1 MREDTQ
7 AAALASLGGATP
19 LRLHNLLEQRSVGEA
34 FEAVES
40 GSLGSAVAPVEVL
53 AAWQRELKGID
64 LNALSEGLDAAG
76 ARVTTLGDPTHPVQL
91 VNDID
96 PAPVIFGCGTLP
108 DPSLAHVAVIGTRRA
123 SSIGR
128 EVAREIGM
136 GLAEAGVV
144 VVSGLALGVDGEAHR
159 GALLAGG
166 APPLAVVGSG
176 VDVVYPKRHRDLWEG
191 VVAAG
196 AVLSEAP
203 LGGRPEPWRFPAR
216 NRLIAALSDLVVV
229 IESRA
234 SGGSLLTVEQ
244 AIRRDVEVMSVPG
257 SVRNKAAEGTN
268 QLLVDGCAP
277 ARDVVD
283 VLVALGLSQTAL
295 ATRRGSADAGVA
307 DLAVADLA
315 VADLAVADSAVV
327 DRSGSSVRSGAV
339 DAKGAAVLDAIDDGP
354 TSMDEVVDRSGLGVL
369 EVYAHVEE
377 LVAAGLVVHDGSR
390 IRRQY

>member
-7 AAALASLGGATP
+7 AAALGSLGGATP
-19 LRLHNLLEQRSVGEA
+19 LRLHSLLEQRTVGEA

-40 GSLGSAVAPVEVL
+40 GALGSEVAPVEVL
-53 AAWQRELKGID
+53 AGWQRELRSID
-64 LNALSEGLDAAG
+64 LSALSDGLDAAG
-76 ARVTTLGDPTHPVQL
+76 ARVSTLHDPTHPVQL
-91 VNDID
+91 VNDVD
-96 PAPVIFGCGTLP
+96 PAPLIFCSGALP

-128 EVAREIGM
+128 EAAREIGM

-159 GALLAGG
+159 GALLADG

-176 VDVVYPKRHRDLWEG
+176 IDVVYPKRHRDLWAG

-196 AVLSEAP
+196 AVVTEAP

-216 NRLIAALSDLVVV
+216 NRLIAAFADLVVV
-229 IESRA
+229 VESRA

-244 AIRRDVEVMSVPG
+244 ALRRDVEVMSVPG

-277 ARDVVD
+277 ARDVAD

-295 ATRRGSADAGVA
+295 AARRDPAGSGAAA
-307 DLAVADLA
+307 SAVAD
-315 VADLAVADSAVV
+315 
-327 DRSGSSVRSGAV
+327 RIGSPARSGAV
-339 DAKGAAVLDAIDDGP
+339 NAERAAVLDAVDDGP
-354 TSMDEVVDRSGLGVL
+354 TSMDEVVDRSGLSVL

>member
-1 MREDTQ
+1 MREDTR
-7 AAALASLGGATP
+7 AAALGSLRGATP

-40 GSLGSAVAPVEVL
+40 GLLGAEVAPVEVL
-53 AAWQRELKGID
+53 AEWQRELRGID
-64 LNALSEGLDAAG
+64 LGALSDSLDAAG
-76 ARVTTLGDPTHPVQL
+76 AHVSTLRDPTHPVRL
-91 VNDID
+91 INDID
-96 PAPVIFGCGTLP
+96 PAPILFGSGTLP
-108 DPSLAHVAVIGTRRA
+108 DPSLAHVAVIGTRRG

-136 GLAEAGVV
+136 GLAAAGVV
-144 VVSGLALGVDGEAHR
+144 VVSGLALGIDGEAHR
-159 GALLAGG
+159 GALLANG

-176 VDVVYPKRHRDLWEG
+176 VDVVYPKRHRDLWAG

-196 AVLSEAP
+196 AVVSEAP

-216 NRLIAALSDLVVV
+216 NRLIAAFSDLVVV
-229 IESRA
+229 VESRA

-244 AIRRDVEVMSVPG
+244 ALRRDVEVMSVPG

-277 ARDVVD
+277 VRDVVD
-283 VLVALGLSQTAL
+283 VLVALGLSQTTL
-295 ATRRGSADAGVA
+295 ATRRDRAEAGEAESVATDRVGSAARAG
-307 DLAVADLA
+307 
-315 VADLAVADSAVV
+315 
-327 DRSGSSVRSGAV
+327 GTV

-354 TSMDEVVDRSGLGVL
+354 TSMDEVVSRSGLGVL
-369 EVYAHVEE
+369 EVYAYVEE

-390 IRRQY
+390 IRRHF

>member
-7 AAALASLGGATP
+7 AAALGSLGGATP

-40 GSLGSAVAPVEVL
+40 GALGSAVAPVEVL
-53 AAWQRELKGID
+53 AAWQQELEGID
-64 LNALSEGLDAAG
+64 LTALSDGLDAAG
-76 ARVTTLGDPTHPVQL
+76 ARVSTLRDPTHPVQL

-96 PAPVIFGCGTLP
+96 PAPVIFCCGTLP

-136 GLAEAGVV
+136 GLAEAGIV

-166 APPLAVVGSG
+166 AAPLAVVGSG
-176 VDVVYPKRHRDLWEG
+176 VDVVYPKRHRDLWAG

-229 IESRA
+229 VESRA

-295 ATRRGSADAGVA
+295 ATRRDSADDGVA
-307 DLAVADLA
+307 E
-315 VADLAVADSAVV
+315 SAAA
-327 DRSGSSVRSGAV
+327 DRSGSPVRSGAV
-339 DAKGAAVLDAIDDGP
+339 DAKGAVVLDAIDDGP

-369 EVYAHVEE
+369 EVYARVEE

>member
-1 MREDTQ
+1 MREDTR
-7 AAALASLGGATP
+7 AAALGSLRGATP

-40 GSLGSAVAPVEVL
+40 GLLGTEVAPVEVL
-53 AAWQRELKGID
+53 AEWQRELRGID
-64 LNALSEGLDAAG
+64 LSALSDSLDSAG
-76 ARVTTLGDPTHPVQL
+76 AHVSTLRDPTHPVQL
-91 VNDID
+91 IDDID
-96 PAPVIFGCGTLP
+96 PAPILFGSGTMP
-108 DPSLAHVAVIGTRRA
+108 DPSLAHVAVIGTRRG

-136 GLAEAGVV
+136 GLAAAGVV
-144 VVSGLALGVDGEAHR
+144 VVSGLALGIDGEAHR
-159 GALLAGG
+159 GALLANG

-176 VDVVYPKRHRDLWEG
+176 VDVVYPERHRDLWAG

-196 AVLSEAP
+196 AVVSEAP

-216 NRLIAALSDLVVV
+216 NRLIAAFSDLVVV
-229 IESRA
+229 VESRA
-234 SGGSLLTVEQ
+234 TGGSLLTVEQ
-244 AIRRDVEVMSVPG
+244 ALRRDVEVMSVPG

-283 VLVALGLSQTAL
+283 VLVALGLSQTTL
-295 ATRRGSADAGVA
+295 ATRRDRADAGEAESVVA
-307 DLAVADLA
+307 DRVG
-315 VADLAVADSAVV
+315 SAA
-327 DRSGSSVRSGAV
+327 RAGGAV

-354 TSMDEVVDRSGLGVL
+354 TSMDEVVSRSGLGVL
-369 EVYAHVEE
+369 EVYAYVEE

-390 IRRQY
+390 IRRHF

>member
-7 AAALASLGGATP
+7 AAALGSLGGATP
-19 LRLHNLLEQRSVGEA
+19 LRLHNLLETRSVREA
-34 FEAVES
+34 IDAIES
-40 GSLGSAVAPVEVL
+40 GALGSEVAPVEVL
-53 AAWQRELKGID
+53 AQWQRELRGID
-64 LNALSEGLDAAG
+64 LAALSDGLDAAG
-76 ARVTTLGDPTHPVQL
+76 ARVSTLRDPTHPVQL
-91 VNDID
+91 VSDVD
-96 PAPVIFGCGTLP
+96 PAPVLFRRGALP

-159 GALLAGG
+159 GALLADG

-176 VDVVYPKRHRDLWEG
+176 VDVVYPKRHRDLWAG

-196 AVLSEAP
+196 AVVSEAP
-203 LGGRPEPWRFPAR
+203 LGGSPEPWRFPAR
-216 NRLIAALSDLVVV
+216 NRLIAAFSDLVVV
-229 IESRA
+229 VESRA

-283 VLVALGLSQTAL
+283 VLVALGLSKAAL
-295 ATRRGSADAGVA
+295 VARRDGSDVGSPEAEVADGVGSSARSGVGSAEGV
-307 DLAVADLA
+307 L
-315 VADLAVADSAVV
+315 
-327 DRSGSSVRSGAV
+327 
-339 DAKGAAVLDAIDDGP
+339 VLDAIDDGP

-369 EVYAHVEE
+369 EALAHVEE

>member
-1 MREDTQ
+1 MREDTR
-7 AAALASLGGATP
+7 AAALASLQAATP
-19 LRLHNLLEQRSVGEA
+19 LRLHNLLERRPVGEA

-40 GSLGSAVAPVEVL
+40 GRLGAEVAPVEVL
-53 AAWQRELKGID
+53 AEWQRELRGID
-64 LNALSEGLDAAG
+64 LGALSERLDSAG
-76 ARVTTLGDPTHPVQL
+76 ACVSTLRDPIHPVQL
-91 VNDID
+91 VNDVD
-96 PAPVIFGCGTLP
+96 PAPVLFSSGTLP

-144 VVSGLALGVDGEAHR
+144 VVSGLALGIDGEAHR
-159 GALLAGG
+159 GALLANG

-176 VDVVYPKRHRDLWEG
+176 IDVVYPKRHRELWAG

-196 AVLSEAP
+196 AVVTEAP

-216 NRLIAALSDLVVV
+216 NRLIAAFSDLVVV
-229 IESRA
+229 VESRA

-244 AIRRDVEVMSVPG
+244 ALRRDVEVMAVPG
-257 SVRNKAAEGTN
+257 SVRNKAAQGAN

-283 VLVALGLSQTAL
+283 VLVALGLSQATL
-295 ATRRGSADAGVA
+295 ATRRGRAGA
-307 DLAVADLA
+307 GA
-315 VADLAVADSAVV
+315 ADSAA
-327 DRSGSSVRSGAV
+327 GSCAGPAARSGAL
-339 DAKGAAVLDAIDDGP
+339 DAGGALVLDAIDDGP
-354 TSMDEVVDRSGLGVL
+354 TSMDEVVHRSGLGVL

-390 IRRQY
+390 IRRHLDVDRC